1 MFDQITIFSAQYLPI
16 LIVAITAVFLVLLE
30 KTRRMS
36 ALALLAASSIIAFP
50 LDKILNWLVESPR
63 PFMVEGVVPLFAH
76 STDNGFPSEHVL
88 LAVVLAS
95 VVFAYN
101 RKLGIILAV
110 LGLLVGAARVI
121 ANVHHPIDIVGGA
134 VIAVIAVCVAHHL
147 LSLPKVQSLLKYK
160 NTN

>member
-16 LIVAITAVFLVLLE
+16 VIVAITAVFLVLLE
-30 KTRRMS
+30 KARRML
-36 ALALLAASSIIAFP
+36 ALALLMASSIIAFA
-50 LDKILNWLVESPR
+50 LDKILNRLVESPR
-63 PFMVEGVVPLFAH
+63 PFMVEGVAPLFAH

-110 LGLLVGAARVI
+110 LGLIVGAARVI
-121 ANVHHPIDIVGGA
+121 ANVHHPIDIAGGA
-134 VIAVIAVCVAHHL
+134 VIAISSVFIAHRL

-160 NTN
+160 ITN